1 MQTSDIDNRFD
12 FHPATTAA
20 KRGDHGSVR
29 NACAELAHL
38 INHPSWKAGSKRLVT
53 VAVSIALTL
62 LVLVFYYAMTVD
74 LVPSWPIMVLL
85 ALAIGQAAYTLLKSS
100 ATRVEAR

>member
-1 MQTSDIDNRFD
+1 MDITI
-12 FHPATTAA
+12 PAIPAGVLTLLSFFSPYAIA
-20 KRGDHGSVR
+20 
-29 NACAELAHL
+29 L
-38 INHPSWKAGSKRLVT
+38 INHPSWKAGSKRLVA

-62 LVLVFYYAMTVD
+62 LVLVFYYAMTGD

-100 ATRVEAR
+100 ATRVEARYGVK

>member
-1 MQTSDIDNRFD
+1 MDIIL
-12 FHPATTAA
+12 PAIPAGVLTLLSFFSPYAIA
-20 KRGDHGSVR
+20 
-29 NACAELAHL
+29 L
-38 INHPSWKAGSKRLVT
+38 INHPSWKAGSKRLVA

-62 LVLVFYYAMTVD
+62 LVLVFYYAMTGD

-100 ATRVEAR
+100 ATRVEARYGVK

>member
-1 MQTSDIDNRFD
+1 MDVII
-12 FHPATTAA
+12 PAIPAGVLTLLSFFSPYAIA
-20 KRGDHGSVR
+20 
-29 NACAELAHL
+29 L
-38 INHPSWKAGSKRLVT
+38 INHPSWKAGSKRLVA

-62 LVLVFYYAMTVD
+62 LVLVFYYAMTGD

-100 ATRVEAR
+100 ATRVEARYGVK